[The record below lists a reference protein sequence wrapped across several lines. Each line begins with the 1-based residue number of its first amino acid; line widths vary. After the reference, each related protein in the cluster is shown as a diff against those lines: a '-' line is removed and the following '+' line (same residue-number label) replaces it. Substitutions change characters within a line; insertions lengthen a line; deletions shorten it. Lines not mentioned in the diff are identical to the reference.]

1 MLGALPSGRG
11 ASGHPRSLLHCP
23 RRIAERPR
31 SANGGPNAD
40 VSPRGRIGFVETVAL
55 LFCASPSADLVG
67 TRQRATLDGTGFTTA
82 WLLAA
87 IREFFLV
94 RASTKA
100 CDRPPCVQCDRPP
113 CV

>member
-1 MLGALPSGRG
+1 MCGVPLVDRG
-11 ASGHPRSLLHCP
+11 SSRHPRSLLHCA

-82 WLLAA
+82 RLLAA
-87 IREFFLV
+87 IREFSVV
-94 RASTKA
+94 RGSE
-100 CDRPPCVQCDRPP
+100 
-113 CV
+113 